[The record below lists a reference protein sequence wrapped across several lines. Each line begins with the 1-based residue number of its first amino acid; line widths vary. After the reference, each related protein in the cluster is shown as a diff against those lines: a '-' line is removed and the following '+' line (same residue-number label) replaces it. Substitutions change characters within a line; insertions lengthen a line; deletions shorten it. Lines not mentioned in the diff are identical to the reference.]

1 MEHTAMVWI
10 RMRVPAVLLAAG
22 AVLLAGCTLEPP
34 VPSGTVPEPA
44 ETARV
49 RSEATSE
56 SVDAAPGSG
65 SETEPA
71 VRDGTMASLTFAVQE
86 STFLSQIE
94 QAVNELGAPDEH
106 FYVEFETEDG
116 DTWQGERFGYTDR
129 DVVFLQRAASDG
141 LSAMRLELPAGADR
155 ESMVALLQD
164 AQAGPAAAGDAPNVD
179 VQFVR
184 ARLTDSE
191 DGGVWAFDVTVEHP
205 DTGWEDYTDGWHVE
219 TSDGRILGTRILLHP
234 HVRTNSLSRAA
245 WAMYVAPEGTTEIR
259 IRPHDLVSGYGA
271 ATKAIPLG
279 DAATGEG
286 YEVVR

>member
-1 MEHTAMVWI
+1 
-10 RMRVPAVLLAAG
+10 
-22 AVLLAGCTLEPP
+22 
-34 VPSGTVPEPA
+34 
-44 ETARV
+44 
-49 RSEATSE
+49 
-56 SVDAAPGSG
+56 
-65 SETEPA
+65 
-71 VRDGTMASLTFAVQE
+71 MASLTFAVQE

-164 AQAGPAAAGDAPNVD
+164 AEAGPAAAGDAPNVD

-205 DTGWEDYTDGWHVE
+205 DTGWEDYADGWHVE
-219 TSDGRILGTRILLHP
+219 APDGRILGTRILLHP
-234 HVRTNSLSRAA
+234 HVGEQPFTRSVGNVL
-245 WAMYVAPEGTTEIR
+245 APESATEIH

-279 DAATGEG
+279 DAASGEG